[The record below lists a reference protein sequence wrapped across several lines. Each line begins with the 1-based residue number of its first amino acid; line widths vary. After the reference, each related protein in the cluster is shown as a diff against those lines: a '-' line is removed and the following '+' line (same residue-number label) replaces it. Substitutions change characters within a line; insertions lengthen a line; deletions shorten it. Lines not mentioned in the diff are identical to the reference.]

1 MDYSYD
7 QYEVAVF
14 IFSYKTWFEVSVYQ
28 IREQICLLVSFAWNT
43 LFFSFLFFIRY
54 FLYLHFKCYPL
65 S

>member
-43 LFFSFLFFIRY
+43 LFFSFLFFY
-54 FLYLHFKCYPL
+54 
-65 S
+65 